1 MARKRK
7 TMDGNTAAAHV
18 AYAFTEVAAI
28 YPITPSSVM
37 AELSDKWSAEGRKN
51 MFGQP
56 VKVSVMQS
64 EGGAAGA
71 VHGSLTAGALTTTF
85 TASQGL
91 LLMIPNMYKIAG
103 SLLPGVTHV
112 SARALATHAL
122 SIFGDHSDVMS
133 CRSTGYAMLCSNN
146 PQEVMDLGAMA
157 HLAAIGG
164 RVPFLHFFDGFR
176 TSHEI
181 KKVEMWDY
189 EDLKDMV
196 DMDALSAFR
205 ARALNPEH
213 PVLRGSAQNPDIF
226 FQVNETRNQYYDA
239 LPDVVEEYM
248 GKVNQKLGTNY
259 QLFNYYGAPDAE
271 TVMVAMG
278 SMCDA
283 AEEVVDYMNAKGEKV
298 GLVKVRLYR
307 PFATERFVAALPVTT
322 KNVVVMDRCKEPS
335 SIGEPLYLDV
345 VAALAGSPFAG
356 AKVVGGRYGLG
367 SKDTTP
373 GGILAAFRNGQSE
386 DPVRSFTI
394 NITDDVTHRS
404 LPILEEPD
412 VADQDTIACKFW
424 GLGGDGTVGANKNS
438 IKIIGDNTNMQ
449 VQAYFQYDSKKSGG
463 ITISHLRFGKN
474 EIKASYYVTKADF
487 VACHLASY
495 IEKFD
500 IVQDIKPGGTFLLNC
515 SWNLQELE
523 EHLPAAAKRYLA
535 QNNIKMY
542 TCDAT
547 NKAIELGMGNRSNT
561 ILQAAFF
568 KLAKVIPVEEAVQH
582 MKDAI
587 VKSYGHKGMD
597 VIMRNYNSVDAGVEG
612 VQEIQIPSGWA
623 DAQDE
628 TAAPEIKTDRQEL
641 AQYVTD
647 VMIPA
652 NAMRGDAI
660 PVSKFMPGA
669 DGTLPQG
676 TAAFEK
682 RGIAVKVP
690 AWAPDKCVQCN
701 ICSYVCP
708 HACIRPIVM
717 SADEVV
723 EAPKQTKMHDMRGKG
738 CEIYAYTMTVS
749 TLDCTGCASC
759 VEACPAKTKALT
771 MEPLATQLDQQEV
784 FDYGMEQVT
793 HKELPFAMET
803 VKGSQFQQPL
813 FEFSGACAGC
823 GETPYVKLVTQL
835 FGDRM
840 YIANATGCSSIWGG
854 SAPSTPY
861 TVNKEGRGPAWENSL
876 FEDGAE
882 FGYGMNL
889 AVNARRTAAADLARE
904 LAQKEDTPA
913 AVTLCAQKW
922 LNHRKETVG
931 SRTTGQA
938 LTEALA
944 KALSSGAAN
953 QEELKALYDMRDMFG
968 QKSVWAFGGDGW
980 AYDIGYGGVDHVL
993 ASGENIN
1000 ILVLDTEVYSNTG
1013 GQASKA
1019 TNTGAV
1025 AQFAAAG
1032 KTVAKK
1038 DLAAI
1043 AMQYNNVYVAQVA
1056 MGADYS
1062 QTLRALIE
1070 AESYPGTSIVIAY
1083 APCISHG
1090 IKIGMKNTMLEMSAA
1105 VQAGYWHLFRY
1116 DPRRLEK
1123 GKNPFQLDSPEP
1135 IMDYQEFLAGEVRYS
1150 SLQLTFPDRA
1160 KELFAKAEIQAKEKY
1175 QHLLELSKPWPTH
1188 KQA

>member
-146 PQEVMDLGAMA
+146 PQEVMDLGAVA

-213 PVLRGSAQNPDIF
+213 PILRGSAQNPDIF

-307 PFATERFVAALPVTT
+307 PFATERFVAALPATT

-628 TAAPEIKTDRQEL
+628 TTAPEIKTDRQEL

-690 AWAPDKCVQCN
+690 AWDPDKCVQCN

-1175 QHLLELSKPWPTH
+1175 QRLLELSKPWPTH

>member
-1 MARKRK
+1 
-7 TMDGNTAAAHV
+7 
-18 AYAFTEVAAI
+18 
-28 YPITPSSVM
+28 
-37 AELSDKWSAEGRKN
+37 
-51 MFGQP
+51 
-56 VKVSVMQS
+56 
-64 EGGAAGA
+64 
-71 VHGSLTAGALTTTF
+71 
-85 TASQGL
+85 
-91 LLMIPNMYKIAG
+91 
-103 SLLPGVTHV
+103 
-112 SARALATHAL
+112 
-122 SIFGDHSDVMS
+122 
-133 CRSTGYAMLCSNN
+133 
-146 PQEVMDLGAMA
+146 
-157 HLAAIGG
+157 
-164 RVPFLHFFDGFR
+164 
-176 TSHEI
+176 
-181 KKVEMWDY
+181 
-189 EDLKDMV
+189 MV
-196 DMDALSAFR
+196 DMDALNAFR
-205 ARALNPEH
+205 ARALNPDH

-226 FQVNETRNQYYDA
+226 FQVNESRNQYYDA
-239 LPDVVEEYM
+239 LPDVVEKYM
-248 GKVNQKLGTNY
+248 DKVNEKIGTNY
-259 QLFNYYGAPDAE
+259 KLFNYYGAPDAE

-278 SMCDA
+278 SVCDA

-298 GLVKVRLYR
+298 GLVKVHLYR
-307 PFATERFVAALPVTT
+307 PFASDRFVAALPATV
-322 KNVVVMDRCKEPS
+322 KNVVVMDRCKDPS
-335 SIGEPLYLDV
+335 AIGEPLYLDV
-345 VAALAGSPFAG
+345 VASLAGSALAGV
-356 AKVVGGRYGLG
+356 KVVGGRYGLG

-373 GGILAAFRNGQSE
+373 GGILAAFRNGQNE
-386 DPVRSFTI
+386 APVRSFTI
-394 NITDDVTHRS
+394 NIEDDVTHRS
-404 LPILEEPD
+404 LPIVEEPD
-412 VADQDTIACKFW
+412 VADEGTIACKFW

-438 IKIIGDNTNMQ
+438 IKIIGDNTDMQ

-463 ITISHLRFGKN
+463 VTISHLRFGKN
-474 EIKASYYVTKADF
+474 QIKASYYVTKADF
-487 VACHLASY
+487 VACHSASY
-495 IEKFD
+495 MEKFD

-515 SWNLQELE
+515 SWNMQELE

-535 QNNIKMY
+535 QNNIHMY

-547 NKAIELGMGNRSNT
+547 HKAIELGMGNRSNT

-597 VIMRNYNSVDAGVEG
+597 VIMRNYNAVDAGIEG
-612 VQEIQIPSGWA
+612 VQEVMIPLGWA
-623 DAQDE
+623 DAKDE
-628 TAAPEIKTDRQEL
+628 VVEPEIHTDRKEL
-641 AQYVTD
+641 AQYVKD

-652 NAMRGDAI
+652 NAMRGDVI
-660 PVSKFMPGA
+660 PVSKLMAGA

-682 RGIAVKVP
+682 RGIAVSVP
-690 AWAPDKCVQCN
+690 EWDPDCCIQCN
-701 ICSYVCP
+701 
-708 HACIRPIVM
+708 IRPIVM
-717 SADEVV
+717 DADEVV
-723 EAPKQTKMHDMRGKG
+723 AAPKNIKMHDMRGKG

-749 TLDCTGCASC
+749 VLDCTGCGSC

-771 MEPLATQLDQQEV
+771 MKPLDSQMDEQAIYNYGQEKV
-784 FDYGMEQVT
+784 SQK
-793 HKELPFAMET
+793 HLPFAKET
-803 VKGSQFQQPL
+803 VKGSQFEQPL

-840 YIANATGCSSIWGG
+840 YIANATGCTSIWGG

-889 AVNARRTAAADLARE
+889 AVHTRQEAAADLARSI
-904 LAQKEDTPA
+904 AQDEATPA

-922 LNHRKETVG
+922 LNHRREVEG
-931 SRTTGQA
+931 SRTTGTA
-938 LTEALA
+938 LAEALA
-944 KALSSGAAN
+944 KALSEGKGN
-953 QEELKALYDMRDMFG
+953 QAQLQALYDMRDMFG
-968 QKSVWAFGGDGW
+968 QKSIWAFGGDGW

-993 ASGENIN
+993 ASGENVN

-1032 KTVAKK
+1032 KSVAKK

-1043 AMQYNNVYVAQVA
+1043 AMQYGNVYVAQVA

-1062 QTLRALIE
+1062 QTLRALLE

-1090 IKIGMKNTMLEMSAA
+1090 IKIGMNNTMLEMSAA

-1123 GKNPFQLDSPEP
+1123 GKNPFQLDSPAP
-1135 IMDYQEFLAGEVRYS
+1135 IMDYQEFITGEVRYS

-1160 KELFAKAEIQAKEKY
+1160 KDLFAKAEKEAHEKY
-1175 QHLLELSKPWPTH
+1175 QRLLELSKPWDH
-1188 KQA
+1188 KEA

>member
-1 MARKRK
+1 
-7 TMDGNTAAAHV
+7 MDGNTAAAHV

-37 AELSDKWSAEGRKN
+37 AELADKWSAEGRKN

-133 CRSTGYAMLCSNN
+133 CRSTGYAMLCSSN
-146 PQEVMDLGAMA
+146 PQEVMDLGAVA

-181 KKVEMWDY
+181 RKVEVWDY
-189 EDLKDMV
+189 DALKEMV
-196 DMDALSAFR
+196 DMDALAAFR

-239 LPDVVEEYM
+239 LPGVVEEYM
-248 GKVNQKLGTNY
+248 GKVNQRLGTNY

-278 SMCDA
+278 SVCDA
-283 AEEVVDYMNAKGEKV
+283 AEEVVDYMNARGEKV

-307 PFATERFVAALPVTT
+307 PFATEKFVAAIPATA
-322 KNVVVMDRCKEPS
+322 KSIVVMDRCKDPS
-335 SIGEPLYLDV
+335 AIGEPLYQDV
-345 VAALAGSPFAG
+345 VTALAGSPLAG
-356 AKVVGGRYGLG
+356 VRVVGGRYGLG

-373 GGILAAFRNGQSE
+373 GGILSAFRNGQSE
-386 DPVRSFTI
+386 NPVRSFTI
-394 NITDDVTHRS
+394 NIVDDVTNRS

-412 VADQDTIACKFW
+412 VADEGTIACKFW

-438 IKIIGDNTNMQ
+438 IKIIGDNTDMK

-487 VACHLASY
+487 VACHLSSY
-495 IEKFD
+495 IEMFD

-515 SWNLQELE
+515 PWDLAELE

-535 QNNIKMY
+535 QNNIRMY

-547 NKAIELGMGNRSNT
+547 HKAIELGMGNRSNT

-568 KLAKVIPVEEAVQH
+568 KLAKVIPVDEAVQH

-597 VIMRNYNSVDAGVEG
+597 VIMMNYNAVDAGVES
-612 VQEIQIPSGWA
+612 VKEIPIPAGWA
-623 DAQDE
+623 DIQDDNRE
-628 TAAPEIKTDRQEL
+628 PDLKIDRPDV
-641 AQYVTD
+641 AQYVKD

-652 NAMRGDAI
+652 NAMRGDSI
-660 PVSKFMPGA
+660 PVSKLMPGA

-676 TAAFEK
+676 TAAYEK
-682 RGIAVKVP
+682 RGIAVSVP
-690 AWAPDKCVQCN
+690 QWDEEACIQCN
-701 ICSYVCP
+701 LCSYVCP
-708 HACIRPIVM
+708 HSCIRPMVM
-717 SADEVV
+717 DANEVV
-723 EAPKQTKMHDMRGKG
+723 EAPKGTRMHDMRGKG

-749 TLDCTGCASC
+749 VMDCTGCGSC
-759 VEACPAKTKALT
+759 VSVCPAKTKALT
-771 MEPLATQLDQQEV
+771 MKPLASQLAEQKV
-784 FDYGMEQVT
+784 FDYGVEKVSRKQT
-793 HKELPFAMET
+793 PFAKET
-803 VKGSQFQQPL
+803 VKGSQFEQPL

-840 YIANATGCSSIWGG
+840 YIANATGCTSIWGG

-889 AVNARRTAAADLARE
+889 AVNARQGAAADLARE
-904 LAQKEDTPA
+904 IAQDEQTPA
-913 AVTLCAQKW
+913 AVALSAKKW
-922 LNHRKETVG
+922 LNHRKETEG

-938 LTEALA
+938 LTAALA
-944 KALSSGAAN
+944 QALASGAPNAAK
-953 QEELKALYDMRDMFG
+953 LKELYDMQDMFG

-993 ASGENIN
+993 ASGENVN

-1019 TNTGAV
+1019 TPTGSV

-1032 KTVAKK
+1032 KSVQKK

-1043 AMQYNNVYVAQVA
+1043 AMQYGNVYVAQVA
-1056 MGADYS
+1056 MGADYN

-1083 APCISHG
+1083 APCINHG
-1090 IKIGMKNTMLEMSAA
+1090 IKMGMKNTMLEMSAA

-1116 DPRRLEK
+1116 DPRRAEK
-1123 GKNPFQLDSPEP
+1123 GRNPFQLDSPEP
-1135 IMDYQEFLAGEVRYS
+1135 IMDYRQFLEGEVRYS
-1150 SLQLTFPDRA
+1150 SLQLTFPERA
-1160 KELFAKAEIQAKEKY
+1160 KELFVKAEKEAKAKY
-1175 QHLLELSKPWPTH
+1175 QRLVDLSRHWENTN
-1188 KQA
+1188 A

>member
-146 PQEVMDLGAMA
+146 PQEVMDLGAVA

-307 PFATERFVAALPVTT
+307 PFATERFVAALPATT

-690 AWAPDKCVQCN
+690 AWDPDKCVQCN

-1043 AMQYNNVYVAQVA
+1043 AM
-1056 MGADYS
+1056 
-1062 QTLRALIE
+1062 
-1070 AESYPGTSIVIAY
+1070 
-1083 APCISHG
+1083 
-1090 IKIGMKNTMLEMSAA
+1090 
-1105 VQAGYWHLFRY
+1105 
-1116 DPRRLEK
+1116 
-1123 GKNPFQLDSPEP
+1123 
-1135 IMDYQEFLAGEVRYS
+1135 
-1150 SLQLTFPDRA
+1150 
-1160 KELFAKAEIQAKEKY
+1160 
-1175 QHLLELSKPWPTH
+1175 
-1188 KQA
+1188 

>member
-1 MARKRK
+1 MARKLK
-7 TMDGNTAAAHV
+7 TMDGNNAAAHV
-18 AYAFTEVAAI
+18 AYAFTDVAAI

-37 AELSDKWSAEGRKN
+37 AEHIDEWAAAGRKN
-51 MFGQP
+51 LFGQT
-56 VKVSVMQS
+56 VKVAEMQS

-71 VHGSLTAGALTTTF
+71 VHGSLMSGALTTTF

-91 LLMIPNMYKIAG
+91 LLMIPNMYKIAAEN
-103 SLLPGVTHV
+103 LPCVMHV

-122 SIFGDHSDVMS
+122 SIFGDHSDVMA
-133 CRSTGYAMLCSNN
+133 CRGTGFAMLASSN
-146 PQEVMDLGAMA
+146 PQEVMDLAAVA
-157 HLAAIGG
+157 HLAAIEGSAA
-164 RVPFLHFFDGFR
+164 FLHFFDGFR

-181 KKVEMWDY
+181 QKIGVWDY
-189 EDLKDMV
+189 ADLDEMLDKEKV
-196 DMDALSAFR
+196 QAFR
-205 ARALNPEH
+205 NAALNPNH
-213 PVLRGSAQNPDIF
+213 PHIKGSAQNPDIF
-226 FQVNETRNQYYDA
+226 FQTREACNTHYNEIPGVVVKYMNKVNE
-239 LPDVVEEYM
+239 
-248 GKVNQKLGTNY
+248 KLGTNY
-259 QLFNYYGAPDAE
+259 QPFNYYGAPDAE
-271 TVMVAMG
+271 YVVISMG
-278 SMCDA
+278 SSCDA
-283 AEEVVDYMNAKGEKV
+283 LMEVCDYLNSTGKKV
-298 GLVKVRLYR
+298 GMVNVHLYR
-307 PFATERFVAALPVTT
+307 PFCPEYLINVLPETV
-322 KNVVVMDRCKEPS
+322 KGIAVLDRCKEPGAL
-335 SIGEPLYLDV
+335 GEPLYLDV
-345 VAALAGSPFAG
+345 VTALAGSKFGSVP
-356 AKVVGGRYGLG
+356 VIGGRYGLG
-367 SKDTTP
+367 SKDVGTGCLISAYLNLMKDKPQAPFTL
-373 GGILAAFRNGQSE
+373 GIN
-386 DPVRSFTI
+386 
-394 NITDDVTHRS
+394 DDVTHLS
-404 LPILEEPD
+404 LPITD
-412 VADQDTIACKFW
+412 NTDCQAKGNTACKFW
-424 GLGGDGTVGANKNS
+424 GLGSDGTVGANKNS
-438 IKIIGDNTNMQ
+438 IKIIGDNTDMQ

-463 ITISHLRFGKN
+463 VTISHLRFGKN
-474 EIKASYYVTKADF
+474 QIKASYYVTKADF

-515 SWNLQELE
+515 PWNLQELE

-535 QNNIKMY
+535 QNHIRVY

-547 NKAIELGMGNRSNT
+547 HKAIELGMGNRSNT

-597 VIMRNYNSVDAGVEG
+597 VIMRNYNAVDAGVEG
-612 VQEIQIPSGWA
+612 VQEILIPSGWA
-623 DAQDE
+623 EAQE
-628 TAAPEIKTDRQEL
+628 EPTELSVKTERAEL
-641 AQYVTD
+641 AQYVKD
-647 VMIPA
+647 IMIPA

-660 PVSKFMPGA
+660 PVSKLMPGA

-690 AWAPDKCVQCN
+690 AWNPNNCIQCN

-717 SADEVV
+717 DADEVV
-723 EAPKQTKMHDMRGKG
+723 SAPKGTKMRDMRGKG
-738 CEIYAYTMTVS
+738 CEIYAYSMTVS
-749 TLDCTGCASC
+749 VLDCTGCGSC

-771 MEPLATQLDQQEV
+771 MEPLSAQLDEQTV
-784 FDYGMEQVT
+784 FDYGMEQVSQ
-793 HKELPFAMET
+793 KELPFAKET

-889 AVNARRTAAADLARE
+889 AVNARQTAAADLARS

-922 LNHRKETVG
+922 LNHRRETEG

-938 LTEALA
+938 LAAALA
-944 KALSSGAAN
+944 KAISAGTGN
-953 QEELKALYDMRDMFG
+953 QEELQALYNMRDMFG

-1032 KTVAKK
+1032 KAVQKK

-1043 AMQYNNVYVAQVA
+1043 AMQYGNVYVAQVA

-1062 QTLRALIE
+1062 QTLRALLE
-1070 AESYPGTSIVIAY
+1070 AESYPGTSIIIAY

-1090 IKIGMKNTMLEMSAA
+1090 IKIGMNNTMLEMKAA

-1116 DPRRLEK
+1116 DPRRKEK
-1123 GKNPFQLDSPEP
+1123 GRNPFQLDSPAP
-1135 IMDYQEFLAGEVRYS
+1135 IMDYQEFLTGEVRYS
-1150 SLQLTFPDRA
+1150 SLQLTFPERA
-1160 KELFAKAEIQAKEKY
+1160 TELFARAEKEAQEKY
-1175 QHLLELSKPWPTH
+1175 ARLVELSKPWEA
-1188 KQA
+1188 KDA

>member
-1 MARKRK
+1 
-7 TMDGNTAAAHV
+7 
-18 AYAFTEVAAI
+18 
-28 YPITPSSVM
+28 
-37 AELSDKWSAEGRKN
+37 
-51 MFGQP
+51 
-56 VKVSVMQS
+56 MQ
-64 EGGAAGA
+64 AKA
-71 VHGSLTAGALTTTF
+71 
-85 TASQGL
+85 
-91 LLMIPNMYKIAG
+91 
-103 SLLPGVTHV
+103 
-112 SARALATHAL
+112 
-122 SIFGDHSDVMS
+122 D
-133 CRSTGYAMLCSNN
+133 
-146 PQEVMDLGAMA
+146 
-157 HLAAIGG
+157 
-164 RVPFLHFFDGFR
+164 RVL
-176 TSHEI
+176 E
-181 KKVEMWDY
+181 
-189 EDLKDMV
+189 
-196 DMDALSAFR
+196 
-205 ARALNPEH
+205 LNPDH

-226 FQVNETRNQYYDA
+226 FQVNESRNQYYDA
-239 LPDVVEEYM
+239 LPDVVEKYM
-248 GKVNQKLGTNY
+248 DKVNEKIGTNY
-259 QLFNYYGAPDAE
+259 KLFNYYGAPDAE

-278 SMCDA
+278 SVCDA

-298 GLVKVRLYR
+298 GLVKVHLYR
-307 PFATERFVAALPVTT
+307 PFASDRFVAALPATV
-322 KNVVVMDRCKEPS
+322 KNVVVMDRCKDPS
-335 SIGEPLYLDV
+335 AIGEPLYLDV
-345 VAALAGSPFAG
+345 VASLAGSTLAG
-356 AKVVGGRYGLG
+356 VKVVGGRYGLG

-373 GGILAAFRNGQSE
+373 GGILAAFRNGQNE
-386 DPVRSFTI
+386 APVRSFTI
-394 NITDDVTHRS
+394 NIEDDVTHRS
-404 LPILEEPD
+404 LPIVEEPD
-412 VADQDTIACKFW
+412 VADEGTIACKFW

-438 IKIIGDNTNMQ
+438 IKIIGDNTDMQ

-463 ITISHLRFGKN
+463 VTISHLRFGKN
-474 EIKASYYVTKADF
+474 QIKASYYVTKADF
-487 VACHLASY
+487 VACHSASY
-495 IEKFD
+495 MEKFD

-515 SWNLQELE
+515 SWNMQELE

-535 QNNIKMY
+535 QNNIHMY

-547 NKAIELGMGNRSNT
+547 HKAIELGMGNRSNT

-597 VIMRNYNSVDAGVEG
+597 VIMRNYNAVDAGIEG
-612 VQEIQIPSGWA
+612 VQEVMIPLGWA
-623 DAQDE
+623 DAKDE
-628 TAAPEIKTDRQEL
+628 VVEPEIHTDRKEL
-641 AQYVTD
+641 AQYVKD

-652 NAMRGDAI
+652 NAMRGDVI
-660 PVSKFMPGA
+660 PVSKLMAGA

-682 RGIAVKVP
+682 RGIAVSVP
-690 AWAPDKCVQCN
+690 EWDPDCCIQCN
-701 ICSYVCP
+701 ICSYICP
-708 HACIRPIVM
+708 HSCIRPIVM
-717 SADEVV
+717 DADEVV
-723 EAPKQTKMHDMRGKG
+723 AAPKNIKMHDMRGKG

-749 TLDCTGCASC
+749 VLDCTGCGSC

-771 MEPLATQLDQQEV
+771 MKPLDSQMDEQAIYNYGQEKV
-784 FDYGMEQVT
+784 SQK
-793 HKELPFAMET
+793 HLPFAKET
-803 VKGSQFQQPL
+803 VKGSQFEQPL

-840 YIANATGCSSIWGG
+840 YIANATGCTSIWGG

-889 AVNARRTAAADLARE
+889 AVHTRQEAAADLARSI
-904 LAQKEDTPA
+904 AQDEATPA

-922 LNHRKETVG
+922 LNHRREVEG
-931 SRTTGQA
+931 SRTTGTA
-938 LTEALA
+938 LAEALA
-944 KALSSGAAN
+944 KALSEGKGN
-953 QEELKALYDMRDMFG
+953 QEQLQALYDMRDMFG
-968 QKSVWAFGGDGW
+968 QKSIWAFGGDGW

-993 ASGENIN
+993 ASGENVN

-1032 KTVAKK
+1032 KSVAKK

-1043 AMQYNNVYVAQVA
+1043 AMQYGNVYVAQVA

-1062 QTLRALIE
+1062 QTLRALLE

-1090 IKIGMKNTMLEMSAA
+1090 IKIGMNNTMLEMSAA

-1123 GKNPFQLDSPEP
+1123 GKNPFQLDSPAP
-1135 IMDYQEFLAGEVRYS
+1135 IMDYQEFITGEVRYS

-1160 KELFAKAEIQAKEKY
+1160 KDLFAKAEKEAHEKY
-1175 QHLLELSKPWPTH
+1175 QRLLELSKPWDH
-1188 KQA
+1188 KEA

>member
-1 MARKRK
+1 
-7 TMDGNTAAAHV
+7 
-18 AYAFTEVAAI
+18 
-28 YPITPSSVM
+28 
-37 AELSDKWSAEGRKN
+37 
-51 MFGQP
+51 
-56 VKVSVMQS
+56 
-64 EGGAAGA
+64 
-71 VHGSLTAGALTTTF
+71 
-85 TASQGL
+85 
-91 LLMIPNMYKIAG
+91 
-103 SLLPGVTHV
+103 
-112 SARALATHAL
+112 
-122 SIFGDHSDVMS
+122 
-133 CRSTGYAMLCSNN
+133 
-146 PQEVMDLGAMA
+146 
-157 HLAAIGG
+157 
-164 RVPFLHFFDGFR
+164 
-176 TSHEI
+176 
-181 KKVEMWDY
+181 
-189 EDLKDMV
+189 
-196 DMDALSAFR
+196 
-205 ARALNPEH
+205 
-213 PVLRGSAQNPDIF
+213 
-226 FQVNETRNQYYDA
+226 
-239 LPDVVEEYM
+239 
-248 GKVNQKLGTNY
+248 
-259 QLFNYYGAPDAE
+259 
-271 TVMVAMG
+271 
-278 SMCDA
+278 
-283 AEEVVDYMNAKGEKV
+283 
-298 GLVKVRLYR
+298 
-307 PFATERFVAALPVTT
+307 
-322 KNVVVMDRCKEPS
+322 
-335 SIGEPLYLDV
+335 
-345 VAALAGSPFAG
+345 
-356 AKVVGGRYGLG
+356 
-367 SKDTTP
+367 
-373 GGILAAFRNGQSE
+373 
-386 DPVRSFTI
+386 
-394 NITDDVTHRS
+394 
-404 LPILEEPD
+404 
-412 VADQDTIACKFW
+412 
-424 GLGGDGTVGANKNS
+424 
-438 IKIIGDNTNMQ
+438 MQ

-463 ITISHLRFGKN
+463 VTISHLRFGRN
-474 EIKASYYVTKADF
+474 QIKASYYVTQADF
-487 VACHLASY
+487 VACHSAAY
-495 IEKFD
+495 MEKFD

-515 SWNLQELE
+515 SWNMQELE

-535 QNNIKMY
+535 QNNIHVY

-547 NKAIELGMGNRSNT
+547 HKAIELGMGNRSNT

-597 VIMRNYNSVDAGVEG
+597 VIMRNYNAVDAGIEG
-612 VQEIQIPSGWA
+612 VQEVPIPSGWA
-623 DAQDE
+623 DAQDTPVE
-628 TAAPEIKTDRQEL
+628 PEIRTDRQEL
-641 AQYVTD
+641 AQYVKD

-652 NAMRGDAI
+652 NAMRGDVI
-660 PVSKFMPGA
+660 PVSKLMAGA

-682 RGIAVKVP
+682 RGIAVSVP
-690 AWAPDKCVQCN
+690 EWDPQSCIQCN

-717 SADEVV
+717 DADEVV
-723 EAPKQTKMHDMRGKG
+723 EAPKHIKMHDMRGKG

-749 TLDCTGCASC
+749 VLDCTGCGSC

-771 MEPLATQLDQQEV
+771 MKPLASQMGEQEI
-784 FDYGMEQVT
+784 FNYGQEQVT
-793 HKELPFAMET
+793 QKHTPFAKET
-803 VKGSQFQQPL
+803 VKGSQFEQPL

-840 YIANATGCSSIWGG
+840 YIANATGCTSIWGG

-889 AVNARRTAAADLARE
+889 AVHARQKAAADLARS
-904 LAQKEDTPA
+904 LAQEESTPA

-922 LNHRKETVG
+922 LNHRNEVEG

-944 KALSSGAAN
+944 KALSEGKGDQA
-953 QEELKALYDMRDMFG
+953 QLQALYDMRDMFG
-968 QKSVWAFGGDGW
+968 QKSIWAFGGDGW

-993 ASGENIN
+993 ASGANIN

-1032 KTVAKK
+1032 KDVAKK

-1043 AMQYNNVYVAQVA
+1043 AMQYGNVYVAQVA

-1062 QTLRALIE
+1062 QTLRALLE

-1090 IKIGMKNTMLEMSAA
+1090 IKIGMQNTMLEMSAA

-1123 GKNPFQLDSPEP
+1123 GRNPFQLDSPEP
-1135 IMDYQEFLAGEVRYS
+1135 IMDYQEFITGEVRYS

-1160 KELFAKAEIQAKEKY
+1160 KDLFEKAEKEAKAKY
-1175 QHLLELSKPWPTH
+1175 QRLVELSKPWEH
-1188 KQA
+1188 KDA

>member
-1 MARKRK
+1 
-7 TMDGNTAAAHV
+7 MDGNTAAAHV

-37 AELSDKWSAEGRKN
+37 AELADKWSAEGRKN

-133 CRSTGYAMLCSNN
+133 CRSTGYAMLCSSN
-146 PQEVMDLGAMA
+146 PQEVMDLGAVA

-181 KKVEMWDY
+181 RKVEVWDY
-189 EDLKDMV
+189 DDLKEMV
-196 DMDALSAFR
+196 DMDALAAFR

-239 LPDVVEEYM
+239 LPGVVEEYM
-248 GKVNQKLGTNY
+248 GKVNQRLGTNY

-278 SMCDA
+278 SVCDA
-283 AEEVVDYMNAKGEKV
+283 AEEVVDYMNARGEKV

-307 PFATERFVAALPVTT
+307 PFATEKFVAAIPATA
-322 KNVVVMDRCKEPS
+322 KSIVVMDRCKDPS
-335 SIGEPLYLDV
+335 AIGEPLYQDV
-345 VAALAGSPFAG
+345 VTALAGSPRAG
-356 AKVVGGRYGLG
+356 VRVVGGRYGLG

-373 GGILAAFRNGQSE
+373 GGILSAFRNGQSE
-386 DPVRSFTI
+386 NPVRSFTI
-394 NITDDVTHRS
+394 NIVDDVTNRS

-412 VADQDTIACKFW
+412 VADEGTIACKFW

-438 IKIIGDNTNMQ
+438 IKIIGDNTDMK

-495 IEKFD
+495 IEMFD

-515 SWNLQELE
+515 PWDLAELE

-535 QNNIKMY
+535 QNNIRMY

-547 NKAIELGMGNRSNT
+547 HKAIELGMGNRSNT

-568 KLAKVIPVEEAVQH
+568 KLAKVIPVDEAVQH

-597 VIMRNYNSVDAGVEG
+597 VIMMNYNAVDAGVES
-612 VQEIQIPSGWA
+612 VKEIPIPAGWA
-623 DAQDE
+623 DIQDDNRE
-628 TAAPEIKTDRQEL
+628 PDLKIDRPDV
-641 AQYVTD
+641 AQYVKD

-652 NAMRGDAI
+652 NAMRGDSI
-660 PVSKFMPGA
+660 PVSKLMPGA

-676 TAAFEK
+676 TAAYEK
-682 RGIAVKVP
+682 RGIAVSVP
-690 AWAPDKCVQCN
+690 QWDEEACIQCN
-701 ICSYVCP
+701 LCSYVCP
-708 HACIRPIVM
+708 HSCIRPMVM
-717 SADEVV
+717 DANEVV
-723 EAPKQTKMHDMRGKG
+723 EAPKGTRMHDMRGKG

-749 TLDCTGCASC
+749 VMDCTGCGSC
-759 VEACPAKTKALT
+759 VSVCPAKTKALT
-771 MEPLATQLDQQEV
+771 MKPLASQLAEQKV
-784 FDYGMEQVT
+784 FDYGVEKVSRKQT
-793 HKELPFAMET
+793 PFAKET
-803 VKGSQFQQPL
+803 VKGSQFEQPL

-840 YIANATGCSSIWGG
+840 YIANATGCTSIWGG

-889 AVNARRTAAADLARE
+889 AVNARQGAAADLARE
-904 LAQKEDTPA
+904 IAQDEQTPA
-913 AVTLCAQKW
+913 AVALSAKKW
-922 LNHRKETVG
+922 LNHRKETEG

-938 LTEALA
+938 LTAALA
-944 KALSSGAAN
+944 QALSSGAPNAAK
-953 QEELKALYDMRDMFG
+953 LKELYDMQDMFG

-993 ASGENIN
+993 ASGENVN

-1019 TNTGAV
+1019 TPTGSV

-1032 KTVAKK
+1032 KSVQKK

-1043 AMQYNNVYVAQVA
+1043 AMQYGNVYVAQVA
-1056 MGADYS
+1056 MGADYN

-1083 APCISHG
+1083 APCINHG
-1090 IKIGMKNTMLEMSAA
+1090 IKMGMKNTMLEMSAA

-1116 DPRRLEK
+1116 DPRRAEK
-1123 GKNPFQLDSPEP
+1123 GRNPFQLDSPEP
-1135 IMDYQEFLAGEVRYS
+1135 IMDYRQFLEGEVRYS
-1150 SLQLTFPDRA
+1150 SLQLTFPERA
-1160 KELFAKAEIQAKEKY
+1160 KELFVKAEKEAKAKY
-1175 QHLLELSKPWPTH
+1175 QRLVDLSRHWENTN
-1188 KQA
+1188 A

>member
-1 MARKRK
+1 MARKQK

-37 AELSDKWSAEGRKN
+37 AELADKWSAEGRKN

-133 CRSTGYAMLCSNN
+133 CRSTGYAMLCSSN
-146 PQEVMDLGAMA
+146 PQEVMDLGAVA

-181 KKVEMWDY
+181 RKVEVWDY
-189 EDLKDMV
+189 DDLKEMV
-196 DMDALSAFR
+196 DMDALAAFR

-239 LPDVVEEYM
+239 LPGVVEEYM
-248 GKVNQKLGTNY
+248 GKVNQRLGTNY

-278 SMCDA
+278 SVCDA
-283 AEEVVDYMNAKGEKV
+283 AEEVVDYMNARGEKV

-307 PFATERFVAALPVTT
+307 PFATEKFVAAIPATA
-322 KNVVVMDRCKEPS
+322 KSIVVMDRCKDPS
-335 SIGEPLYLDV
+335 AIGEPLYQDV
-345 VAALAGSPFAG
+345 VTALASSPLAG
-356 AKVVGGRYGLG
+356 IKVVGGRYGLG

-373 GGILAAFRNGQSE
+373 GGIMAAFRNGQSE
-386 DPVRSFTI
+386 NPVRSFTI
-394 NITDDVTHRS
+394 NIVDDVTNRS

-412 VADQDTIACKFW
+412 VADEGTIACKFW

-438 IKIIGDNTNMQ
+438 IKIIGDNTDMK

-495 IEKFD
+495 IEMFD

-515 SWNLQELE
+515 PWDLAELE

-535 QNNIKMY
+535 QNNIRMY

-547 NKAIELGMGNRSNT
+547 HKAIELGMGNRSNT

-568 KLAKVIPVEEAVQH
+568 KLAKVIPVDEAVQH

-597 VIMRNYNSVDAGVEG
+597 VIMMNYNAVDAGVES
-612 VQEIQIPSGWA
+612 VKEIPIPAGWA
-623 DAQDE
+623 DIQDDNRE
-628 TAAPEIKTDRQEL
+628 PDLKIDRPDV
-641 AQYVTD
+641 AQYVKD

-652 NAMRGDAI
+652 NAMRGDSI
-660 PVSKFMPGA
+660 PVSKLMPGA

-676 TAAFEK
+676 TAAYEK
-682 RGIAVKVP
+682 RGIAVSVP
-690 AWAPDKCVQCN
+690 QWDEEACIQCN
-701 ICSYVCP
+701 LCSYVCP
-708 HACIRPIVM
+708 HSCIRPMVM
-717 SADEVV
+717 DANEVV
-723 EAPKQTKMHDMRGKG
+723 EAPKGTRMHDMRGKG

-749 TLDCTGCASC
+749 VMDCTGCGSC
-759 VEACPAKTKALT
+759 VSVCPAKTKALT
-771 MEPLATQLDQQEV
+771 MKPLASQLAEQKV
-784 FDYGMEQVT
+784 FDYGVEKVSRKQT
-793 HKELPFAMET
+793 PFAKET
-803 VKGSQFQQPL
+803 VKGSQFEQPL

-840 YIANATGCSSIWGG
+840 YIANATGCTSIWGG

-889 AVNARRTAAADLARE
+889 AVNARQGAAADLARE
-904 LAQKEDTPA
+904 IAQDEQTPA
-913 AVTLCAQKW
+913 AVALSAKKW
-922 LNHRKETVG
+922 LNHRKETEG

-938 LTEALA
+938 LTAALA
-944 KALSSGAAN
+944 QALASGAPNAAK
-953 QEELKALYDMRDMFG
+953 LKELYDMQDMFG

-993 ASGENIN
+993 ASGENVN

-1019 TNTGAV
+1019 TPTGSV

-1032 KTVAKK
+1032 KSVQKK

-1043 AMQYNNVYVAQVA
+1043 AMQYGNVYVAQVA
-1056 MGADYS
+1056 MGADYN

-1083 APCISHG
+1083 APCINHG
-1090 IKIGMKNTMLEMSAA
+1090 IKMGMKNTMLEMSAA

-1116 DPRRLEK
+1116 DPRRAEK
-1123 GKNPFQLDSPEP
+1123 GRNPFQLDSPEP
-1135 IMDYQEFLAGEVRYS
+1135 IMDYRQFLEGEVRYS
-1150 SLQLTFPDRA
+1150 SLQLTFPERA
-1160 KELFAKAEIQAKEKY
+1160 KELFVKAEKEAKAKY
-1175 QHLLELSKPWPTH
+1175 QRLVDLSRHWENTN
-1188 KQA
+1188 A

>member
-1 MARKRK
+1 
-7 TMDGNTAAAHV
+7 MDGNTAAAHV

-37 AELSDKWSAEGRKN
+37 AELADKWSAEGRKN

-133 CRSTGYAMLCSNN
+133 CRSTGYAMLCSSN
-146 PQEVMDLGAMA
+146 PQEVMDLGAVA

-181 KKVEMWDY
+181 RKVEVWDY
-189 EDLKDMV
+189 DDLKEMV
-196 DMDALSAFR
+196 DMDALAAFR

-239 LPDVVEEYM
+239 LPGVVEEYM
-248 GKVNQKLGTNY
+248 GKVNQRLGTNY

-278 SMCDA
+278 SVCDA
-283 AEEVVDYMNAKGEKV
+283 AEEVVDYMNARGEKV

-307 PFATERFVAALPVTT
+307 PFATEKFVAAIPATA
-322 KNVVVMDRCKEPS
+322 KSIVVMDRCKDPS
-335 SIGEPLYLDV
+335 AIVEPLYQDV
-345 VAALAGSPFAG
+345 VTALAGSPLAG
-356 AKVVGGRYGLG
+356 VRVVGGRYGLG

-373 GGILAAFRNGQSE
+373 GGILSAFRNGQSE
-386 DPVRSFTI
+386 NPVRSFTI
-394 NITDDVTHRS
+394 NIVDDVTNRS

-412 VADQDTIACKFW
+412 VADEGTIACKFW

-438 IKIIGDNTNMQ
+438 IKIIGDNTDMK

-487 VACHLASY
+487 VACHLSSY
-495 IEKFD
+495 IEMFD

-515 SWNLQELE
+515 PWDLAELE

-535 QNNIKMY
+535 QNNIRMY

-547 NKAIELGMGNRSNT
+547 HKAIELGMGNRSNT

-568 KLAKVIPVEEAVQH
+568 KLAKVIPVDEAVQH

-597 VIMRNYNSVDAGVEG
+597 VIMMNYNAVDAGVES
-612 VQEIQIPSGWA
+612 VKEIPIPAGWA
-623 DAQDE
+623 DIQDDNRE
-628 TAAPEIKTDRQEL
+628 PDLKIDRPDV
-641 AQYVTD
+641 AQYVKD

-652 NAMRGDAI
+652 NAMRGDSI
-660 PVSKFMPGA
+660 PVSKLMPGA

-676 TAAFEK
+676 TAAYEK
-682 RGIAVKVP
+682 RGIAVSVP
-690 AWAPDKCVQCN
+690 QWDEEACIQCN
-701 ICSYVCP
+701 LCSYVCP
-708 HACIRPIVM
+708 HSCIRPMVM
-717 SADEVV
+717 DANEVV
-723 EAPKQTKMHDMRGKG
+723 EAPKGTRMHDMRGKG

-749 TLDCTGCASC
+749 VMDCTGCGSC
-759 VEACPAKTKALT
+759 VSVCPAKTKALT
-771 MEPLATQLDQQEV
+771 MKPLASQLAEQKV
-784 FDYGMEQVT
+784 FDYGVEKVSRKQT
-793 HKELPFAMET
+793 PFAKET
-803 VKGSQFQQPL
+803 VKGSQFEQPL

-840 YIANATGCSSIWGG
+840 YIANATGCTSIWGG

-889 AVNARRTAAADLARE
+889 AVNARQGAAADLARE
-904 LAQKEDTPA
+904 IAQDEQTPA
-913 AVTLCAQKW
+913 AVALSAKKW
-922 LNHRKETVG
+922 LNHRKETEG

-938 LTEALA
+938 LTAALA
-944 KALSSGAAN
+944 QALASGAPNAAK
-953 QEELKALYDMRDMFG
+953 LKELYDMQDMFG

-993 ASGENIN
+993 ASGENVN

-1019 TNTGAV
+1019 TPTGSV

-1032 KTVAKK
+1032 KSVQKK

-1043 AMQYNNVYVAQVA
+1043 AMQYGNVYVAQVA
-1056 MGADYS
+1056 MGADYN

-1083 APCISHG
+1083 APCINHG
-1090 IKIGMKNTMLEMSAA
+1090 IKMGMKNTMLEMSAA

-1116 DPRRLEK
+1116 DPRRAEK
-1123 GKNPFQLDSPEP
+1123 GRNPFQLDSPEP
-1135 IMDYQEFLAGEVRYS
+1135 IMDYRQFLEGEVRYS
-1150 SLQLTFPDRA
+1150 SLQLTFPERA
-1160 KELFAKAEIQAKEKY
+1160 KELFVKAEKEAKAKY
-1175 QHLLELSKPWPTH
+1175 QRLVDLSRHWENTN
-1188 KQA
+1188 A

>member
-37 AELSDKWSAEGRKN
+37 AELSDKWAAEGRKN
-51 MFGQP
+51 MFGQT
-56 VKVSVMQS
+56 VNVSVMQS

-133 CRSTGYAMLCSNN
+133 CRSTGYALLCSNN
-146 PQEVMDLGAMA
+146 PQEVMDLGAVA

-181 KKVEMWDY
+181 KKVETWDY
-189 EDLKDMV
+189 EELKDMV
-196 DMDALSAFR
+196 DMDALNAFR
-205 ARALNPEH
+205 ARALNPDH

-226 FQVNETRNQYYDA
+226 FQTNETRNQYYDA
-239 LPDVVEEYM
+239 LPAVVEEYM
-248 GKVNQKLGTNY
+248 DKVNQRLGTNY
-259 QLFNYYGAPDAE
+259 QLFNYYGAEDAE

-278 SMCDA
+278 SVCDA

-298 GLVKVRLYR
+298 GLIKVRLYR
-307 PFATERFVAALPVTT
+307 PFVTDRFVAALPATA
-322 KNVVVMDRCKEPS
+322 KNIVVLDRCKEPS
-335 SIGEPLYLDV
+335 SIGEPLYQDV
-345 VAALAGSPFAG
+345 VTALAGSPFAG
-356 AKVVGGRYGLG
+356 AKIVGGRYGLG

-373 GGILAAFRNGQSE
+373 GGIMAAFRTGQQGE
-386 DPVRSFTI
+386 PVRSFTI
-394 NITDDVTHRS
+394 NIVDDVTNRS
-404 LPILEEPD
+404 LPIPEEPD
-412 VADQDTIACKFW
+412 VADEGTIACKFW

-438 IKIIGDNTNMQ
+438 IKIIGDNTDMQ

-463 ITISHLRFGKN
+463 VTVSHLRFGRN

-500 IVQDIKPGGTFLLNC
+500 IVQDVKPGGTFLLNC
-515 SWNLQELE
+515 PWNEQELE

-535 QNNIKMY
+535 QNNIRMF

-547 NKAIELGMGNRSNT
+547 HKAIELGMGNRSNT

-568 KLAKVIPVEEAVQH
+568 KLANVIPVEEAVQH

-597 VIMRNYNSVDAGVEG
+597 IIMMNYNAVDAGIESVRE
-612 VQEIQIPSGWA
+612 VLIPAGWVDAVDVA
-623 DAQDE
+623 DEPVID
-628 TAAPEIKTDRQEL
+628 TDRAEL
-641 AQYVTD
+641 AEYVKD

-660 PVSKFMPGA
+660 PVSKLMSTA

-682 RGIAVKVP
+682 RGIAVAVP
-690 AWAPDKCVQCN
+690 SWDQDHCIQCN
-701 ICSYVCP
+701 LCSYICP
-708 HACIRPIVM
+708 HSCIRPIVM
-717 SADEVV
+717 DANEVV
-723 EAPKQTKMHDMRGKG
+723 GAPKHTKMHDMRGKG
-738 CEIYAYTMTVS
+738 CEIYAFSMTVS
-749 TLDCTGCASC
+749 VLDCTGCGSC
-759 VEACPAKTKALT
+759 VEACPAKTKALA
-771 MEPLATQLDQQEV
+771 MKPLDSQMNQQAV
-784 FDYGMEQVT
+784 FDYGVKTVT
-793 HKELPFAMET
+793 KKQIPFAKET
-803 VKGSQFQQPL
+803 VKGSQFEQPL

-840 YIANATGCSSIWGG
+840 YIANATGCTSIWGG

-861 TVNKEGRGPAWENSL
+861 TVNREGRGPAWENSL

-889 AVNARRTAAADLARE
+889 AVNARQTAAADLARE
-904 LAQKEDTPA
+904 IAQNEQTPP
-913 AVTLCAQKW
+913 AVTLSAQKW
-922 LNHRKETVG
+922 LNHRKETDG
-931 SRTTGQA
+931 SRTTGD
-938 LTEALA
+938 ALA
-944 KALSSGAAN
+944 TALDQAISAGGAN
-953 QEELKALYDMRDMFG
+953 VEQLKALYDMRDMFA

-993 ASGENIN
+993 ASGENVN

-1032 KTVAKK
+1032 KSVRKK

-1043 AMQYNNVYVAQVA
+1043 AMQYGSVYVAQIA
-1056 MGADYS
+1056 MGADYN
-1062 QTLRALIE
+1062 QTIRALIE

-1090 IKIGMKNTMLEMSAA
+1090 IKMGMKNTMLEMSAA

-1116 DPRRLEK
+1116 DPRRAEA

-1135 IMDYQEFLAGEVRYS
+1135 IMDFQEFISGEVRYS

-1160 KELFAKAEIQAKEKY
+1160 RELFARAEQEAKEKY
-1175 QHLLELSKPWPTH
+1175 QRLEQLSKNWQPV
-1188 KQA
+1188 KE

>member
-1 MARKRK
+1 MVRKQK

-37 AELSDKWSAEGRKN
+37 AELADKWSAEGRKN

-56 VKVSVMQS
+56 VRVSVMQS

-103 SLLPGVTHV
+103 SLLPSVTHV

-133 CRSTGYAMLCSNN
+133 CRSTGYAMLCSAN
-146 PQEVMDLGAMA
+146 PQEVMDLGAVA
-157 HLAAIGG
+157 HLATIGG

-181 KKVEMWDY
+181 RKVEMWDY
-189 EDLKDMV
+189 EDLKEMV
-196 DMDALSAFR
+196 DMDALNAFR

-239 LPDVVEEYM
+239 LPAVVEEYM
-248 GKVNQKLGTNY
+248 GKVNQRLGTNY

-278 SMCDA
+278 SVCDA

-298 GLVKVRLYR
+298 GLIKVRLYR
-307 PFATERFVAALPVTT
+307 PFVTDRFVAAIPATA
-322 KNVVVMDRCKEPS
+322 KNIVVMDRCKEPS
-335 SIGEPLYLDV
+335 AIGEPLYQDV
-345 VAALAGSPFAG
+345 VTALASSDRAG
-356 AKVVGGRYGLG
+356 IRVVGGRYGLG

-373 GGILAAFRNGQSE
+373 GGILSAFRNGQSE
-386 DPVRSFTI
+386 NPVRSFTI
-394 NITDDVTHRS
+394 NIVDDVTNRS

-412 VADQDTIACKFW
+412 VADEGTIACKFW

-438 IKIIGDNTNMQ
+438 IKIIGDNTDMK

-515 SWNLQELE
+515 SWDLAELD

-535 QNNIKMY
+535 QNNIRMY

-547 NKAIELGMGNRSNT
+547 HKAIELGMGNRSNT

-568 KLAKVIPVEEAVQH
+568 KLAKVIPVEDAIKH

-597 VIMRNYNSVDAGVEG
+597 VIMMNYNAVDAGVESIR
-612 VQEIQIPSGWA
+612 EIPIPMGWA
-623 DAQDE
+623 DAQE
-628 TAAPEIKTDRQEL
+628 EAAEANLKIHRSDV
-641 AQYVTD
+641 AQYVKD

-660 PVSKFMPGA
+660 PVSKLMPGA

-676 TAAFEK
+676 TAAYEK
-682 RGIAVKVP
+682 RGIAVSVP
-690 AWAPDKCVQCN
+690 QWDENACIQCN
-701 ICSYVCP
+701 LCAYVCP
-708 HACIRPIVM
+708 HACIRPVVM
-717 SADEVV
+717 DANEVV
-723 EAPKQTKMHDMRGKG
+723 EAPRGTKMHDMRGKG
-738 CEIYAYTMTVS
+738 CEIYAYAMTVS
-749 TLDCTGCASC
+749 VMDCTGCGSC
-759 VEACPAKTKALT
+759 EAVCPAKTKALT
-771 MEPLATQLDQQEV
+771 MKPLNTQLEEQKV
-784 FDYGMEQVT
+784 FDYGMEQVSRKQT
-793 HKELPFAMET
+793 PFAKET
-803 VKGSQFQQPL
+803 VKGSQFEQPL

-861 TVNKEGRGPAWENSL
+861 TVNKDGCGPAWENSL

-889 AVNARRTAAADLARE
+889 AVNARQSAAADLARQI
-904 LAQKEDTPA
+904 AQDEATPA
-913 AVTLCAQKW
+913 AVALTAKKW
-922 LNHRKETVG
+922 LNHRKETEG

-938 LTEALA
+938 LTAALA
-944 KALSSGAAN
+944 QAISSGAAN
-953 QEELKALYDMRDMFG
+953 ADKLKELYNMQDMFG

-980 AYDIGYGGVDHVL
+980 AYDIGYSGVDHVL
-993 ASGENIN
+993 ASGENVN

-1032 KTVAKK
+1032 KNVQKK

-1043 AMQYNNVYVAQVA
+1043 AMQYGNVYVAQIA
-1056 MGADYS
+1056 MGADYN

-1083 APCISHG
+1083 APCINHG
-1090 IKIGMKNTMLEMSAA
+1090 IKMGMKNTMLEMKAA

-1116 DPRRLEK
+1116 DPRRAEN

-1135 IMDYQEFLAGEVRYS
+1135 IMDYRQFLEGEVRYS
-1150 SLQLTFPDRA
+1150 SLQLTFPERA
-1160 KELFAKAEIQAKEKY
+1160 RELFAKSEREAKAKY
-1175 QHLLELSKPWPTH
+1175 QRLVDLSRSWSH
-1188 KQA
+1188 SL